1 MCVSRSRCSCANL
14 PELLLSN
21 SHMHREAS
29 ESSLGSVSRP
39 RIFGNQT
46 GAGGDR
52 TANLP
57 ANLPANPSFVRCDDV
72 CVSSL
77 LQPLGP

>member
-1 MCVSRSRCSCANL
+1 MCHAVDVPVLIRI
-14 PELLLSN
+14 SN

-46 GAGGDR
+46 GAGGDW
-52 TANLP
+52 T